1 MASESAERWPR
12 IICLWESEER
22 GPEVTD
28 MLTEFQEGSEVSS
41 QFPRGETEGLRM
53 FVGRM

>member
-1 MASESAERWPR
+1 MAKNKM
-12 IICLWESEER
+12 L

-28 MLTEFQEGSEVSS
+28 MLTESHEGSEVRS